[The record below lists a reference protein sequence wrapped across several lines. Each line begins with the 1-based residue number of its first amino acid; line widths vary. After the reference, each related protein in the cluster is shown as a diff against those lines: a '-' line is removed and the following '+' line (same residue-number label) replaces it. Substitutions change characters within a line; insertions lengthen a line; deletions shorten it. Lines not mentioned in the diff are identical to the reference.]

1 MKTEQPS
8 SIIRTFRKWRAIV
21 FQPARLRSAN
31 LWAGIDFRG
40 GVPNHAR
47 EMSLLKCCACGAVT
61 AGLLLANAAAAKPVD
76 FVTDVKPI
84 LEMNC
89 VVCHNTAHAE
99 ENKYSMEIKEDAF
112 KPHKKEQRIS
122 PGHPDDSLVY
132 SLTVLPITDESHMP
146 PAGKGK
152 TPLAKEQSE
161 MLKQWITEGANW
173 PDGVTLKV
181 VMKVEFGRDVEPIL
195 EHGGPVPEAGKE
207 VLKLWVAQGGDWPS
221 ELSYPS
227 AKAAAS
233 SSAPAGQVDFAHD
246 VVPIFAKGGTLSAEA
261 KATLAKWVGQ
271 GANWPAEVKLGEAKG
286 GGQAKDLELVV
297 SIRLNI
303 LTVSKEHSQGDMKA
317 YTNSIPGT
325 SVNYAMVP
333 IPAGEYLMG
342 SPATEANRKD
352 DEGPQHKVKIEP
364 FWMEQC
370 EVTWDEYELFM
381 YPEDKSSSPTPPK
394 DGTTNYTAASVDAV
408 TRPTK
413 PYVEMSFGMGKEG
426 YPAISMTQHAAN
438 IYCQWLS
445 AKTGHFYRLPTEA
458 EWEYACRAGTTTA
471 YFFGDD
477 PAKLGDYA
485 WFDDNSDFKYQKVGK
500 KAPNP
505 WGLYDIIGNVD
516 EWTLDQYD
524 PNYYKKFTDI
534 VTDPWNK
541 ATKPYPHVVR
551 GGSWQDKADK
561 LRSATRRGSGPEW
574 KMQDPQLP
582 KSIWFLTDAQFVGFR
597 IIRPLK
603 VPTTEEMYKYWHSG
617 TEKD

>member
-1 MKTEQPS
+1 MKS
-8 SIIRTFRKWRAIV
+8 
-21 FQPARLRSAN
+21 
-31 LWAGIDFRG
+31 
-40 GVPNHAR
+40 
-47 EMSLLKCCACGAVT
+47 
-61 AGLLLANAAAAKPVD
+61 
-76 FVTDVKPI
+76 
-84 LEMNC
+84 
-89 VVCHNTAHAE
+89 
-99 ENKYSMEIKEDAF
+99 
-112 KPHKKEQRIS
+112 
-122 PGHPDDSLVY
+122 
-132 SLTVLPITDESHMP
+132 
-146 PAGKGK
+146 
-152 TPLAKEQSE
+152 
-161 MLKQWITEGANW
+161 
-173 PDGVTLKV
+173 
-181 VMKVEFGRDVEPIL
+181 
-195 EHGGPVPEAGKE
+195 
-207 VLKLWVAQGGDWPS
+207 
-221 ELSYPS
+221 
-227 AKAAAS
+227 
-233 SSAPAGQVDFAHD
+233 
-246 VVPIFAKGGTLSAEA
+246 
-261 KATLAKWVGQ
+261 
-271 GANWPAEVKLGEAKG
+271 
-286 GGQAKDLELVV
+286 
-297 SIRLNI
+297 
-303 LTVSKEHSQGDMKA
+303 
-317 YTNSIPGT
+317 YTNTIPGT

-381 YPEDKSSSPTPPK
+381 YPEDKSSAPTPPK
-394 DGTTNYTAASVDAV
+394 DGATNYIAAAVDAV

-500 KAPNP
+500 KSPNP

-524 PNYYKKFTDI
+524 ANYYKKFTDI
-534 VTDPWNK
+534 VTEPWNK
-541 ATKPYPHVVR
+541 ATKPYPHAVR

-561 LRSATRRGSGPEW
+561 LRSAVRRGSGPEW

-603 VPTTEEMYKYWHSG
+603 VPSAEEMYKYWHSG